1 MARIS
6 ATWIRT
12 QEMRLVDRALIL
24 YLLGDSKWVD
34 EFKYQKL
41 LFLVEYFCL
50 RDCGAMP
57 LSLGYFRYLYGPFSK
72 DAYSERDVLWRT
84 GLLEVGGYHL
94 TTEGQDLADY
104 FAAVVGEI
112 PHNQEMFELITTVRE
127 RTKRIRGDHLKRTVY
142 MLPTLEDDGL
152 KVRDYPQ
159 HHDIITPDSR
169 LPRLEVPEFLM
180 KDLADA
186 LSGREVD
193 AEDVAAESAE
203 RLRAAIAQS

>member
-1 MARIS
+1 MGAAGELDAQLEALAARKS
-6 ATWIRT
+6 GAGDATRDFGRNGGGT
-12 QEMRLVDRALIL
+12 LTTRPSSCLLV
-24 YLLGDSKWVD
+24 
-34 EFKYQKL
+34 
-41 LFLVEYFCL
+41 
-50 RDCGAMP
+50 
-57 LSLGYFRYLYGPFSK
+57 SLGPIVHASPE
-72 DAYSERDVLWRT
+72 DAHWEVVVDVAINAHH
-84 GLLEVGGYHL
+84 GLL
-94 TTEGQDLADY
+94 ASS
-104 FAAVVGEI
+104 
-112 PHNQEMFELITTVRE
+112 ELD
-127 RTKRIRGDHLKRTVY
+127 RGDHLKRTVY